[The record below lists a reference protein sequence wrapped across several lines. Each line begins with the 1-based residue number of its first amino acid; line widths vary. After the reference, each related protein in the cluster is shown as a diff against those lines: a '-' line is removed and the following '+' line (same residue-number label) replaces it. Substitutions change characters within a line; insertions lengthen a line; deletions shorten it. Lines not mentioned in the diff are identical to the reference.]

1 LIFDSI
7 CLVLN
12 KFYIVGLEF
21 WYGHTT
27 EDMVSALFKTKR
39 IGLTLLKGV
48 GYMSSTYSKP
58 KVTRI
63 KSTHD
68 DILIDLY

>member
-1 LIFDSI
+1 MIFGSI

-12 KFYIVGLEF
+12 KVHIIGLEF

-27 EDMVSALFKTKR
+27 EDMVSASFKTKR
-39 IGLTLLKGV
+39 IRLTLLKGV
-48 GYMSSTYSKP
+48 GYMSSTHSKP

-63 KSTHD
+63 KSIHD
-68 DILIDLY
+68 GVLMDIY